1 MSTEPS
7 SLTPDERAL
16 AERLARISPRAE
28 PSPALDARVLASAR
42 DAVAVPQRRHR
53 RWPAV
58 LGLVASLVLAVGLA
72 WRLRPVPDAG
82 PQARVP
88 TLAAPVSTES
98 AARNDTAEQPM
109 ADTFGRIAGDHD
121 SAVAPHADT
130 LPPEVPAETP
140 RPPASDSAPAA
151 SMARSKVSQG
161 NPATGSQPA
170 AAPPQLESTPIES
183 PPPSP
188 PPPAA
193 AAAATTTADD
203 AAPQTFE
210 RAAPPATPEPA
221 VPSQA
226 SGDEATRAANA
237 GGDEPSLEVPPATAD
252 SPAVRD
258 AWLQRIQALV
268 DDGDI
273 AGAKT
278 SLRAF
283 VLRYPDYTLPENLRA
298 LAR

>member
-16 AERLARISPRAE
+16 AESLARIGPRAE
-28 PSPALDARVLASAR
+28 PSPALDARVLAAAR
-42 DAVAVPQRRHR
+42 DAIAVPQRRQR

-58 LGLVASLVLAVGLA
+58 LGLAASLVLAVGLA
-72 WRLRPVPDAG
+72 WRLRPVPDVG
-82 PQARVP
+82 PEAHVSNP
-88 TLAAPVSTES
+88 AAPAPTES
-98 AARNDTAEQPM
+98 AARNDTAEPPI
-109 ADTFGRIAGDHD
+109 ADTSGRIASDHD
-121 SAVAPHADT
+121 TAVAPNADT
-130 LPPEVPAETP
+130 LPPEAPTEAP
-140 RPPASDSAPAA
+140 RPSASDSAPAA
-151 SMARSKVSQG
+151 SLARSKVAEDNSA
-161 NPATGSQPA
+161 PASQPA
-170 AAPPQLESTPIES
+170 SAPPQLESTPVES

-188 PPPAA
+188 PPPTPAA
-193 AAAATTTADD
+193 TADD
-203 AAPQTFE
+203 AAPQAFE
-210 RAAPPATPEPA
+210 RAAPPVTTEST
-221 VPSQA
+221 VPPQPVS
-226 SGDEATRAANA
+226 DEAARAANA
-237 GGDEPSLEVPPATAD
+237 VGDEPSLEVPPATAD
-252 SPAVRD
+252 SPEVRD

>member
-16 AERLARISPRAE
+16 AENLARIGPRAE
-28 PSPALDARVLASAR
+28 PSPALDARVLAAAR
-42 DAVAVPQRRHR
+42 DAVAVPQRRQR

-58 LGLVASLVLAVGLA
+58 LGLAASLVLAVGLA

-82 PQARVP
+82 PEAHVP
-88 TLAAPVSTES
+88 TPAASVPAES

-109 ADTFGRIAGDHD
+109 ADTSGLLAGDHD
-121 SAVAPHADT
+121 TTVVPNADT
-130 LPPEVPAETP
+130 LPPEAPAEAP
-140 RPPASDSAPAA
+140 RPSASDSAPAT
-151 SMARSKVSQG
+151 SLARSKVAEDKS
-161 NPATGSQPA
+161 AAASQPA
-170 AAPPQLESTPIES
+170 PAPPQQGSTPIES
-183 PPPSP
+183 PPPA
-188 PPPAA
+188 PAA
-193 AAAATTTADD
+193 AADE
-203 AAPQTFE
+203 AAPQAFE
-210 RAAPPATPEPA
+210 PAAPPVATESA
-221 VPSQA
+221 VPAQA

-237 GGDEPSLEVPPATAD
+237 AGDEPSLEVPPATAD

-268 DDGDI
+268 DDGDV